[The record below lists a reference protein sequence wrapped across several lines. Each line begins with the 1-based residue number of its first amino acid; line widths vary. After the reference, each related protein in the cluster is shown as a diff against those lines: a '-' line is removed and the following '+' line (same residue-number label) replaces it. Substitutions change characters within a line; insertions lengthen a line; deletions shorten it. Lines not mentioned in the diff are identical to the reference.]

1 MTGVQWFSAGL
12 GWLIAALAI
21 SVVVFAGS
29 ALVMY
34 RRDVRALH
42 RDDDQ

>member
-1 MTGVQWFSAGL
+1 MAVQWFSAGL
-12 GWLIAALAI
+12 GWLIAALAVA
-21 SVVVFAGS
+21 VVVFGGS

-34 RRDVRALH
+34 RRDVRALR